1 MSVEKAIVN
10 ILEGNLD
17 EMRQNFSVSLSEK
30 ASMKLDEKK
39 VEIGQKYFGQLQE
52 ANPVNPTKE
61 GARAAKKDDESR
73 ERHMAKFGKLPARL
87 TGELAAKFVALQTKK
102 RSKKD

>member
-52 ANPVNPTKE
+52 ANLVNPAKE
-61 GARAAKKDDESR
+61 GARAAKKDDEMR
-73 ERHMAKFGKLPARL
+73 ERHMEKYGKLPARL

>member
-39 VEIGQKYFGQLQE
+39 VEIGQNYFGQLQE
-52 ANPVNPTKE
+52 ANLAKE
-61 GARAAKKDDESR
+61 GARAAKEDDES
-73 ERHMAKFGKLPARL
+73 RL

>member
-52 ANPVNPTKE
+52 ANPAKE
-61 GARAAKKDDESR
+61 GARAAKEDDESR
-73 ERHMAKFGKLPARL
+73 ERHMEKYGKLPARL